1 MACQACKP
9 QVCKP
14 IRKHNVPRSPPPD
27 LGCAAA
33 AANAAAVPG
42 WADPASNT
50 SSNTSSDTWP
60 SKTVAILVPFPAG
73 GSADLSAR
81 LLAEHLKTVLGQ
93 PVVVENKPGA
103 GGNLAGAE
111 AARAQGDGH
120 TLFIGTNGTQT
131 INQSLYRHLSYD
143 PAADFTAIGMMWSA
157 PHLVVVHPAIPARSL
172 DSFIAYARARP
183 GELSYGSSGIGS
195 STHLFGEMFKARTG
209 IDMVHVPY
217 RGQAQALE
225 DLIGS
230 RIAAMFPIVPD
241 VIAAIRADQVRALVL
256 GANSASA
263 ILPDVPPMPQL
274 GYPDLIL
281 GLGRALRSGSD
292 SCADR
297 RALARTTRRLI
308 DSHAFIE
315 RMKQVGIEVERKH
328 LDEFLAFAQQE
339 RARWA
344 KLIESLKL
352 QIE

>member
-1 MACQACKP
+1 MSLARRHL
-9 QVCKP
+9 
-14 IRKHNVPRSPPPD
+14 IF
-27 LGCAAA
+27 GCAAA
-33 AANAAAVPG
+33 ATSAAAVPS
-42 WADPASNT
+42 WAEP
-50 SSNTSSDTWP
+50 SSNIWP
-60 SKTVAILVPFPAG
+60 SKTIAILVPFPAG

-81 LLAEHLKTVLGQ
+81 LLAEHLKTVFGQ

-103 GGNLAGAE
+103 GGNLAAAE

-143 PAADFTAIGMMWSA
+143 PAVDFAAIGMMWSA

-183 GELSYGSSGIGS
+183 GALSYGSSGIGS

-225 DLIGS
+225 DLIGG
-230 RIAAMFPIVPD
+230 RIAAMFPIAPD
-241 VIAAIRADQVRALVL
+241 VRASTRADQVRALAL
-256 GANSASA
+256 ASNSASEM
-263 ILPDVPPMPQL
+263 LPDVPRMPQL
-274 GYPDLIL
+274 GYPDLIVSAWVALYAPAPTPASIIERLRAQLDALL
-281 GLGRALRSGSD
+281 GSS
-292 SCADR
+292 
-297 RALARTTRRLI
+297 
-308 DSHAFIE
+308 AFVE
-315 RMKQVGIEVERKH
+315 RMKQVGIEVEPMR
-328 LDEFLAFAQQE
+328 LDEFAAFSRQE
-339 RARWA
+339 RLRWA